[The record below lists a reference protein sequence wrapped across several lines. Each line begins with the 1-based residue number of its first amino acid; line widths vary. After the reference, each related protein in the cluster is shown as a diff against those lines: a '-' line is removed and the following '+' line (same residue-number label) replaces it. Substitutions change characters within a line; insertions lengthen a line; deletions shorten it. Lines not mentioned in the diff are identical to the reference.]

1 MKQTIKKEVIKEM
14 RMPHLHFI
22 NKQGKPIVRK
32 KELQQMV
39 CKAQLKIKKRLS
51 KAVTQYIDS
60 NGHHKFEMS
69 TGWYNVAFGKWVDEG
84 LLTRNRKD
92 GYKITELGRLF
103 ASTDTRAYEIEMWK
117 RKFEFQKQRAD
128 RLNSDINDLRLEK
141 KKWHDRVDE
150 IYFGKEFM
158 DSDDKGTL
166 KDYDD
171 TRDIAIR
178 CVDKLVESK
187 ILDDKHHFE
196 VQDTIQDEINKEFD
210 IPNFDVESYIYAVN
224 NGMTEFDIPKLKV
237 MRVESSPKDSI
248 INTCLSNMQESLNCI
263 SKHINKE

>member
-1 MKQTIKKEVIKEM
+1 MKAM
-14 RMPHLHFI
+14 RMPHIHHI
-22 NKQGKPIVRK
+22 NKQGNPIVRK
-32 KELQQMV
+32 QELQHII
-39 CKAQLKIKKRLS
+39 CEAQKLIEHKNKPLGENS
-51 KAVTQYIDS
+51 SSVTEETDDNGRKYYI
-60 NGHHKFEMS
+60 HS
-69 TGWYNVAFGKWVDEG
+69 TGFYNVTIAQWVCQG
-84 LLTRNRKD
+84 LLTRSREE

-196 VQDTIQDEINKEFD
+196 VQDTIHDEINKEFD
-210 IPNFDVESYIYAVN
+210 IPNFDVESYEWAIK
-224 NGMTEFDIPKLKV
+224 NGMKEIDIPKVKV

>member
-22 NKQGKPIVRK
+22 NKQGNPIVRK

-51 KAVTQYIDS
+51 KSVTEYIDS

-84 LLTRNRKD
+84 LLTRSRKD

-117 RKFEFQKQRAD
+117 RKFEFQKKRAD

-141 KKWHDRVDE
+141 KKLHDRVDE
-150 IYFGKEFM
+150 IYFGKAFM
-158 DSDDKGTL
+158 DSDDKGSLQSYEDTVTRFL
-166 KDYDD
+166 KKEMM
-171 TRDIAIR
+171 IEKK
-178 CVDKLVESK
+178 KLQVESCP
-187 ILDDKHHFE
+187 
-196 VQDTIQDEINKEFD
+196 
-210 IPNFDVESYIYAVN
+210 PN
-224 NGMTEFDIPKLKV
+224 
-237 MRVESSPKDSI
+237 SI
-248 INTCLSNMQESLNCI
+248 INNSLTQIQNLI
-263 SKHINKE
+263 EDIKTTYKE